1 MSDPAVPPTPPVPLA
16 ALLAR
21 EDLALRQIAGPS
33 DPDIVIHWA
42 HTSEMADP
50 YPYLLGG
57 ELLLTAGVHIPE
69 AAGSGTYFDDYV
81 ARIVAAGGAALGF
94 GVAPV
99 HDTVPRAL
107 VAACEAYELP
117 LVEVPPQTT
126 FSGVARAVWQLMAQA
141 RLAELRRVTEAQQS
155 LAAAASR
162 PDPIPSVLHRLAQ
175 RVGGRAV
182 LYGPEGTEIA
192 AAGRAEQGRG
202 VPEALAGLAEVVR
215 PSTASGRPDG
225 APPTA
230 GGVRETP
237 AGTAET
243 VRPGTASRRP
253 DGAPPPPAG
262 GGRETPA
269 GTAEAVRS
277 GTASRRPDGPPPP
290 AGGGRETPAGT
301 AEAVRSGTASRRPDG
316 PPPPAGG
323 GRETPAGTAETVRPG
338 TASRRP
344 DGPPPPAGAVRETP
358 AGLAEAVRPT
368 TASWRPGGAPPRQG
382 EPLAADRTAPAAGGS
397 AGSDATGGAAGPGAT
412 LGSAGPGATG
422 ARITPVA
429 GGSSASG
436 ATGARP
442 ATSLP
447 AAAPA
452 PTSATDT
459 IAGTHLSAYALGAG
473 QGFVLG
479 VTAPRRQPGDH
490 AIASVAAVLLALLTG
505 EHQSG
510 TGAARSSAL
519 VRVLL
524 GAAPEA
530 VAPLLGG
537 ERWVVVHAR
546 PDGHAPDAVASSALG
561 ASLGSPLVDLARDVV
576 RVLVPAE
583 REPAPQPG
591 WTLGVSAA
599 VGPGEWASADAQ
611 AGRALARAR
620 ATRTPLVRHGA
631 RPALADLV
639 PEEEAEAH
647 ARALLAPLTPV
658 LAETL
663 RTWLSL
669 HGSWDRTAVALGVHR
684 NTVRQRIAR
693 CAALLAADLDEP
705 DVRMELWFALRRL

>member
-1 MSDPAVPPTPPVPLA
+1 MPEPAVPPVPPVPLA
-16 ALLAR
+16 SLLAR
-21 EDLALRQIAGPS
+21 EDLALRQIAGPAG
-33 DPDIVIHWA
+33 PDVVVHWA

-69 AAGSGTYFDDYV
+69 AAGSDGGPPGRAKPRLGEYFDDYV
-81 ARIVAAGGAALGF
+81 SRIVAAGGAALGF
-94 GVAPV
+94 GLAPV

-162 PDPIPSVLHRLAQ
+162 PDPVPSVLRQLAR

-192 AAGRAEQGRG
+192 AAERAEPGGAAARTAE
-202 VPEALAGLAEVVR
+202 VREALAELAR
-215 PSTASGRPDG
+215 NLAGRAS
-225 APPTA
+225 A
-230 GGVRETP
+230 
-237 AGTAET
+237 
-243 VRPGTASRRP
+243 
-253 DGAPPPPAG
+253 
-262 GGRETPA
+262 
-269 GTAEAVRS
+269 
-277 GTASRRPDGPPPP
+277 
-290 AGGGRETPAGT
+290 
-301 AEAVRSGTASRRPDG
+301 
-316 PPPPAGG
+316 
-323 GRETPAGTAETVRPG
+323 
-338 TASRRP
+338 
-344 DGPPPPAGAVRETP
+344 
-358 AGLAEAVRPT
+358 T
-368 TASWRPGGAPPRQG
+368 T
-382 EPLAADRTAPAAGGS
+382 
-397 AGSDATGGAAGPGAT
+397 
-412 LGSAGPGATG
+412 
-422 ARITPVA
+422 
-429 GGSSASG
+429 
-436 ATGARP
+436 
-442 ATSLP
+442 
-447 AAAPA
+447 
-452 PTSATDT
+452 ATDT
-459 IAGTHLSAYALGAG
+459 VAGTRLAAYALGAG

-479 VTAPRRQPGDH
+479 VAAPRRDAGDH
-490 AIASVAAVLLALLTG
+490 TIASVAAVLLALLTG
-505 EHQSG
+505 EQQSG
-510 TGAARSSAL
+510 SGAARSSAL
-519 VRVLL
+519 VRLLL

-546 PDGHAPDAVASSALG
+546 PDGHAPDAVAASALG

-576 RVLVPAE
+576 RVLVPAG
-583 REPAPQPG
+583 REPAAQPG

-599 VGPGEWASADAQ
+599 VGPGAWASADAQ

-663 RTWLSL
+663 RGWLSL
-669 HGSWDRTAVALGVHR
+669 HGSWDRTAVALAVHR

-693 CAALLAADLDEP
+693 CAALLAADLDDP